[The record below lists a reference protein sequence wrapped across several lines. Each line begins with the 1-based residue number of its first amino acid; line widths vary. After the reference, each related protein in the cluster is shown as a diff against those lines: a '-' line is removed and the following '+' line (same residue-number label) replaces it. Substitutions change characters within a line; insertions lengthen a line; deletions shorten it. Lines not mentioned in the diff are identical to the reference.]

1 MLMSQ
6 HINIHEA
13 LKWDLEGEIK
23 LVGKKNKRND
33 LKTVA
38 GAAL

>member
-1 MLMSQ
+1 MSQ

-23 LVGKKNKRND
+23 LVGEKRHKRND
-33 LKTVA
+33 LKTS
-38 GAAL
+38 G